1 MRWQRYKGDWGLTQF
16 DPRAIVAVL
25 WPWRKTEPTSWKA
38 SLAMDFQRFI
48 ISRFIWKGQKLTL
61 VRRRYT
67 PSYISLTGPPWCVLP
82 SLSLHLLDQ
91 HYNPCQWRSFLL
103 WLLPYCWTNSRWEKN
118 IDRKLYWAHVKTIFR
133 VWSAANASTFGN
145 VPHWRKRPKLKRP
158 PISRSCWPWQLH
170 VARSTRVAVQ
180 PWKLCHRVGL
190 PRCVWRMVG
199 W

>member
-1 MRWQRYKGDWGLTQF
+1 MIAKLWQTQLLKVRCFVLVEKATAPMRWQRYKGDWGLTQP

-25 WPWRKTEPTSWKA
+25 WPWRKTGPTSWKA

-103 WLLPYCWTNSRWEKN
+103 WLLPYSWTNSRWEKN
-118 IDRKLYWAHVKTIFR
+118 IYV
-133 VWSAANASTFGN
+133 AAN
-145 VPHWRKRPKLKRP
+145 LE
-158 PISRSCWPWQLH
+158 CQL
-170 VARSTRVAVQ
+170 V
-180 PWKLCHRVGL
+180 
-190 PRCVWRMVG
+190 
-199 W
+199 